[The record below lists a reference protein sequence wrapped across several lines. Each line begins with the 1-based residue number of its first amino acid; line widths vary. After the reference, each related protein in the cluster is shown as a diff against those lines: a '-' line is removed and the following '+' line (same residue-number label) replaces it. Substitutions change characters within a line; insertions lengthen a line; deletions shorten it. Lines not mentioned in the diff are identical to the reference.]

1 MNNMNQQNWIA
12 PSEQMPNDM
21 QKIEFI
27 TKIGENPRRNISL
40 IGKIEKGYFIQ
51 SENMFYGSFED
62 ESDNFFFS
70 WSVALWRPF
79 EQ

>member
-12 PSEQMPNDM
+12 PSKQMPKDM
-21 QKIEFI
+21 QKVEFI
-27 TKIGENPRRNISL
+27 VGTLYPV
-40 IGKIEKGYFIQ
+40 GKSEKGYFIQ

-62 ESDNFFFS
+62 ESENFFFS